1 MAGSADLQICHRYS
15 NLSAHSNRQDRPTQG
30 PSVRNG
36 HDAKERPVEIDV
48 RTQDQVKVIKLR
60 GKLNLGA
67 ALDRTNETIK
77 DLLDSGESRLLLDL
91 QEVPMIDSSG
101 IGLLVRYLTAAKQRG
116 GSLKLLNPSKFAL
129 QTLKLVRVVNLFE
142 IFEDQQAAV
151 SSFQ

>member
-1 MAGSADLQICHRYS
+1 
-15 NLSAHSNRQDRPTQG
+15 
-30 PSVRNG
+30 
-36 HDAKERPVEIDV
+36 
-48 RTQDQVKVIKLR
+48 VKVIKLR

-67 ALDRTNETIK
+67 ALDSTKETIN
-77 DLLDSGESRLLLDL
+77 DLLDYGESRQLLDL

-116 GSLKLLNPSKFAL
+116 GSMKLLNPSKFAL